1 MSKTKTLSARLTDEE
16 VEREIARLRK
26 SPLVELS
33 QKEYAIRTKRRQ
45 YLYTLR
51 WHEKNGRRLQEM
63 GWTPDM
69 AEDEEPIDCL

>member
-1 MSKTKTLSARLTDEE
+1 MSTTKTLSGRLTDEE

-33 QKEYAIRTKRRQ
+33 QKEYAIRTRRRQ

-51 WHEKNGRRLQEM
+51 WHEKNGKRLQDM

-69 AEDEEPIDCL
+69 ADEDAPIDCL